1 MSLSYEEREKILTY
15 QYKNCINGFNM
26 PLHFNYQDQT
36 FDFLPSDYTPQKRLI
51 KLDKFDKA
59 AFGKA
64 IEQLYYV
71 QIKME

>member
-1 MSLSYEEREKILTY
+1 
-15 QYKNCINGFNM
+15 M
-26 PLHFNYQDQT
+26 PLHFTYLNQT
-36 FDFLPSDYTPQKRLI
+36 FDFLPLDYTPQKRLI
-51 KLDKFDKA
+51 KLDNFDII

>member
-1 MSLSYEEREKILTY
+1 
-15 QYKNCINGFNM
+15 M
-26 PLHFNYQDQT
+26 PLHFNYQNQA

-51 KLDKFDKA
+51 KLDKFDTA